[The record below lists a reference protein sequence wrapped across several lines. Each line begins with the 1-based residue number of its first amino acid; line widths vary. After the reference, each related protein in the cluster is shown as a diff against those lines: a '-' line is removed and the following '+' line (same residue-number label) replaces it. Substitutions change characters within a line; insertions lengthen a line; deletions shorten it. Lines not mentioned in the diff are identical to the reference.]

1 MWNGGIAPSIR
12 NLGLNAVSGRLHAPV
27 DLPAFTQWTGSK
39 NNFLH
44 ADFIPIYYNSQYT
57 SNNPI
62 PTWQVCT
69 LVFVYAIGEN
79 HKPNFI
85 PQQTNML
92 PI

>member
-1 MWNGGIAPSIR
+1 MWTGGIVPSIR
-12 NLGLNAVSGRLHAPV
+12 KLELNAASGRLHAPV
-27 DLPAFTQWTGSK
+27 DLPAFTQWTEGK
-39 NNFLH
+39 NNFPR

-62 PTWQVCT
+62 PTGQVCT

-79 HKPNFI
+79 HKPNFF